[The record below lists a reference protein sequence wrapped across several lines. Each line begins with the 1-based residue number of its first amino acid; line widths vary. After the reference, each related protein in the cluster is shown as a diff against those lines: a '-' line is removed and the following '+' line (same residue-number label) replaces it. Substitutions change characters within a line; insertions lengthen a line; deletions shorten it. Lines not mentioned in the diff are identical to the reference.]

1 MKNNKMIQPKRTGD
15 TQYGKQPLGHPFQV
29 GETYANRQGN
39 YEVMEIAP
47 PKITVR
53 YEDGGLLVA
62 DIAVLARIW
71 DNLHSPE
78 ELPEPS
84 PRPRAAAR
92 PSSAQPRVSGQR
104 RSARD

>member
-1 MKNNKMIQPKRTGD
+1 MKNSKTSFQQKRAGAA
-15 TQYGKQPLGHPFQV
+15 QRLERPLGYPFQV

-39 YEVMEIAP
+39 YEVLEIAP

-71 DNLHSPE
+71 ANLQSPE
-78 ELPEPS
+78 ELPKPR
-84 PRPRAAAR
+84 PRPRAASK
-92 PSSAQPRVSGQR
+92 PSAQPRVPRQR
-104 RSARD
+104 SSSRD